1 MDNQQGTEINID
13 KPQLNFWMVVGHLK
27 ELIPIIA
34 LVVALIVGWVNLNNE
49 LGNIKETQAQQQAQI
64 LIIQSDQSKFQDT
77 LNRVNENLAGIN
89 TALEFI
95 KEKVK

>member
-1 MDNQQGTEINID
+1 MPSGSTVNMN

-27 ELIPIIA
+27 ELIPIVA
-34 LVVALIVGWVNLNNE
+34 LIVALIVGWVNLNNE
-49 LGNIKETQAQQQAQI
+49 LSNIKKTQAEQAAQI
-64 LIIQSDQSKFQDT
+64 LIIQSDQNKFQET

-95 KEKVK
+95 KDKVK